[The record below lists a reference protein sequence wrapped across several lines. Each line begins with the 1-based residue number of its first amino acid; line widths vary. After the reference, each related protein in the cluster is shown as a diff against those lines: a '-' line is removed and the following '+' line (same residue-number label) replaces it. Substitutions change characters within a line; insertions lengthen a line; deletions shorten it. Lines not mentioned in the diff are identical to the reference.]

1 MPRALK
7 TWILAVQ
14 HVFAMFGATVLVPIL
29 TGLNPSVALLGAGIG
44 TLIFHLVTKG
54 KVPVFLGSSFAF
66 IAGVQVV
73 GQTYGL
79 PYATGGIVVAG
90 ALYLLFALLVKQV
103 GVEKVKTFFPP
114 VVTGSMIIVIGL
126 TLAPALIGSNILGA
140 TMGTLGQRWL
150 IAAIV
155 VAAVV
160 VTSIFAKGMLKSIP
174 ILVGIIVGY
183 IASFGFNLV
192 NTTAITGASWLT
204 MPELMF
210 PKFNLAAIAII
221 APIVI
226 VTFMEHIG
234 DIATNGAVVGKDF
247 LKEPGLHRTL
257 IGDGLATMFAGLIG
271 APANTTYSEN
281 TGVLAVTKNYNPVI
295 LRFAA
300 VIAIVMAFIGKLGGF
315 LQSIPLPVMGGISII
330 LFGMIAS
337 VGIRTLVDNRVDFS
351 KNKNMII
358 VALMLVL
365 GLSGVALPLYNG
377 IGFTGMSLAAVLGIV
392 LNKVLPE

>member
-7 TWILAVQ
+7 AWVLAVQ

-79 PYATGGIVVAG
+79 PYATGGIMVAG

-114 VVTGSMIIVIGL
+114 VITGSMIVVIGL
-126 TLAPALIGSNILGA
+126 TLAPALIGSNILSA

-150 IAAIV
+150 VAAIV

-183 IASFGFNLV
+183 IASFGFNFV
-192 NTTAITGASWLT
+192 NTTAITSASWLT

-234 DIATNGAVVGKDF
+234 DIATNGAVVGEDF

-281 TGVLAVTKNYNPVI
+281 TGVLAVTKNYSPAI
-295 LRFAA
+295 LRLAA
-300 VIAIVMAFIGKLGGF
+300 VLAIAMAFIGKLGGF

-351 KNKNMII
+351 RNKNMII

-365 GLSGVALPLYNG
+365 GLSGVVLPLYNG

-392 LNKVLPE
+392 LNKILPE